1 MEVPTEHEWSRWP
14 LARPAASWSSVEI
27 LGEAK
32 VVIGNP
38 HRAARLQSAVR
49 ATSRLVETAA
59 GRAHH
64 AQRSNHDPQRPP
76 LLRTVASVNGAMK
89 ARAPEIGKAFGQM
102 FQALMKDGALSVK
115 QKELIALGIGVAV
128 RCEPCIHLH
137 VEKSLH
143 AGATSA
149 EIMEAAGVAV
159 MMGGG
164 PVSTYAPVVAAAL
177 DHFEKQPQA
186 WTGVS
191 PSYRGVSP

>member
-1 MEVPTEHEWSRWP
+1 MIPNAPHFFEQWP
-14 LARPAASWSSVEI
+14 
-27 LGEAK
+27 
-32 VVIGNP
+32 
-38 HRAARLQSAVR
+38 
-49 ATSRLVETAA
+49 
-59 GRAHH
+59 
-64 AQRSNHDPQRPP
+64 
-76 LLRTVASVNGAMK
+76 SVNGAMK

-102 FQALMKDGALSVK
+102 FQALMKDGALTVK

-128 RCEPCIHLH
+128 RCEPCIYLH

-143 AGATSA
+143 AGATAA

-186 WTGVS
+186 
-191 PSYRGVSP
+191 